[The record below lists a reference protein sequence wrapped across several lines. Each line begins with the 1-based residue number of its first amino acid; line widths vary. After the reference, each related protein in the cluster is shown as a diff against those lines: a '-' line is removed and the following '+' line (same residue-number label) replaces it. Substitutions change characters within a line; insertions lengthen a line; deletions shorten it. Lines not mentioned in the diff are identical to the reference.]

1 MMTDAEQQELKEQN
15 AELLREKAA
24 ADAKLREHILTS
36 LDFLTKE
43 VHAIRISMSEM
54 PQVRA
59 NQQSQADRI
68 RSLEDRWIIIVAAWV
83 ITIIGFILY
92 VKWKLP

>member
-1 MMTDAEQQELKEQN
+1 MTETEQQELKEQN
-15 AELLREKAA
+15 AELLREKSA

-68 RSLEDRWIIIVAAWV
+68 RSLEDRWIIIVATWV
-83 ITIIGFILY
+83 VTVIGIVFY